1 MAMDLEFVV
10 VLQWVALRWE
20 RVEGAM
26 LWVMLMAMGLEFI
39 VGLQWEQVV
48 GVAGAGLLVTLMAVD
63 LEFIVL
69 L

>member
-1 MAMDLEFVV
+1 
-10 VLQWVALRWE
+10 
-20 RVEGAM
+20 
-26 LWVMLMAMGLEFI
+26 MLMAMSLEFI